1 VPTSPQRLLEAADR
15 MLSLPP
21 NQTDDEWVSGQ
32 WSHDCAQLIRQ
43 ALVVALDG
51 YWRRVA
57 PLAASCSVRAQLLL
71 LPQFADVGTVLLANE
86 SWTGLTRAME
96 RQNRELDPAV
106 TELRNWHSDVS
117 AVTIALA

>member
-1 VPTSPQRLLEAADR
+1 
-15 MLSLPP
+15 MLSSPP
-21 NQTDDEWVSGQ
+21 NEIDDEWVSGL

-43 ALVVALDG
+43 ALVIALDG

-96 RQNRELDPAV
+96 RQNRALDAAV

-117 AVTIALA
+117 AVTIALALTR